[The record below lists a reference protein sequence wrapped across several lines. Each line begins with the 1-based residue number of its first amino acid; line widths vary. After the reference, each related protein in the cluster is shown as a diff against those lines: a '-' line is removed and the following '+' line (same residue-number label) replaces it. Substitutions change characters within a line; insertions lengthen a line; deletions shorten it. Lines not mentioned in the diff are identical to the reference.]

1 MYKGRHMLIRKKIN
15 DTSLPGFEARKPE
28 NLLHEVIVYTLY
40 IQVPFSPKLRNQI
53 LLIYHP
59 LNYNAR
65 KCAFSSITSIQTKHH
80 KIQLQFSRSQ
90 IFHSYFGNHQ
100 IGFSLLQIGK
110 ILMFWVILITQLICR
125 HITPSTKKKSRI
137 DFNALF
143 PVITN

>member
-40 IQVPFSPKLRNQI
+40 IQVPFSPKLQNQI

-65 KCAFSSITSIQTKHH
+65 KCAFSSITSIQTKPPIF
-80 KIQLQFSRSQ
+80 KELNISFLFWESPNWIFSSSNREN
-90 IFHSYFGNHQ
+90 INVLGYLDYT
-100 IGFSLLQIGK
+100 IDL
-110 ILMFWVILITQLICR
+110 
-125 HITPSTKKKSRI
+125 STHNTVHEKKVS
-137 DFNALF
+137 D
-143 PVITN
+143 

>member
-40 IQVPFSPKLRNQI
+40 IQVPFSPKLQNQI

-59 LNYNAR
+59 LNYNTC

-80 KIQLQFSRSQ
+80 KIQLQFSELNISFLFWESPNW
-90 IFHSYFGNHQ
+90 IFSSNRENINVLGYLDYT
-100 IGFSLLQIGK
+100 IDL
-110 ILMFWVILITQLICR
+110 
-125 HITPSTKKKSRI
+125 STHNTVHEKK
-137 DFNALF
+137 
-143 PVITN
+143 V

>member
-40 IQVPFSPKLRNQI
+40 IQVPFSPKLQNQI

-59 LNYNAR
+59 LNYNAC

-80 KIQLQFSRSQ
+80 KIQPQFSELNISFLFWESPNW
-90 IFHSYFGNHQ
+90 IFSSSNRENINVLGYLDYT
-100 IGFSLLQIGK
+100 IDL
-110 ILMFWVILITQLICR
+110 
-125 HITPSTKKKSRI
+125 STHNTVHKKKVS
-137 DFNALF
+137 DWF
-143 PVITN
+143 